1 MIIEMILNFC
11 VMFVP
16 AFLIY
21 KFFSFVNKKYKLDN
35 KPYEFSVAEEIGQES
50 IVEQIR
56 GGAKFMSP
64 RGDYT
69 TNYDYL
75 RWDDGFLDFQ
85 EK

>member
-50 IVEQIR
+50 IAEQMLGGGKFIPQR
-56 GGAKFMSP
+56 GEYISQ
-64 RGDYT
+64 RGDYSVP
-69 TNYDYL
+69 
-75 RWDDGFLDFQ
+75 RIDDEFL
-85 EK
+85 

>member
-35 KPYEFSVAEEIGQES
+35 KPYEFSASEEIGKSTTEG
-50 IVEQIR
+50 IM
-56 GGAKFMSP
+56 GGADFMSP

-69 TNYDYL
+69 TDFDYL
-75 RWDDGFLDFQ
+75 RRDDEFL
-85 EK
+85 